1 MESLDEGEG
10 LTYIARRCSSFYI
23 KCRRLAFPDFQSGCN
38 VDLQLSPRNLV
49 KLKSEELGIDDD
61 RVAERERGG

>member
-1 MESLDEGEG
+1 MIDIHCTQVFL
-10 LTYIARRCSSFYI
+10 LLL